1 MRMEKE
7 LAEMLAEQYFAGKMP
22 EELKRYLFDRYGE
35 EPLEGE
41 LTAQF
46 FFPEVISDIKKYIRG
61 ELDTTIRSET
71 EKLQD
76 QYRELMELSGRI
88 GQEKQKLEEEI
99 KYHMGFLRW
108 SGLER
113 EYENFRQEAH
123 IEQDEYGFD
132 FYTL

>member
-46 FFPEVISDIKKYIRG
+46 FFPEVISDIKK
-61 ELDTTIRSET
+61 
-71 EKLQD
+71 
-76 QYRELMELSGRI
+76 
-88 GQEKQKLEEEI
+88 
-99 KYHMGFLRW
+99 
-108 SGLER
+108 
-113 EYENFRQEAH
+113 
-123 IEQDEYGFD
+123 
-132 FYTL
+132 